1 MPLVLAKCTECGGTI
16 KVESEKKLGVCEH
29 CGEPF
34 VVEDAI
40 NNFTNYYTTNYITN
54 NNTTHNYGD
63 GAVVNVYED
72 TNKDFVIEAG
82 VLKEYHGEAT
92 EVVLPDGVQEISSGC
107 FNGMHITSI
116 KLPASLKNLNNIA
129 SLGIFNSVEVD
140 ENNPNL
146 IIKNNVI
153 YSFDEK
159 KVEAFVGW
167 QKEYSLSDSVTIL
180 SSTAEKQLEYIEHIY
195 FNNNDLKEI
204 NCNEQEIINC
214 ANKLGISPIIKHEL
228 VENKCVNCKKY
239 IFNSSQKESYKYS
252 NTCSNFDVSLNFIDN
267 EKVAFSNYSI
277 YGIWAVSSEH
287 DIDAMRRVIKNS
299 LRKKLSSVHTLIL
312 LNLNEKNEK
321 YCETFGL
328 HQYSPSMENLLTVLF
343 PNVKSIIIEEDTG
356 YYDEIEEKQVSL
368 LNELVLPFI
377 QKKLMQCGLDDVINV
392 SYNHNLPNKFITSLN
407 EIIKS
412 AEERKEKLKE
422 QKRKEEQ
429 RKHEAEMALQFRN
442 QMKCQHCG
450 GEFNLFNKCKKC
462 GMKKDY

>member
-29 CGEPF
+29 CREPF

-72 TNKDFVIEAG
+72 HNKDFVIEAG

-92 EVVLPDGVQEISSGC
+92 DIVLPDSVQEISSEC

-116 KLPASLKNLNNIA
+116 KLPASLKNLDNIV
-129 SLGIFNSVEVD
+129 SLEIFNSVEMD
-140 ENNPNL
+140 EDNPNL

-153 YSFDEK
+153 YSCDEK
-159 KVEAFVGW
+159 RVEAFVGR
-167 QKEYSLSDSVTIL
+167 QKEYSLSDSVKTL

-195 FNNNDLKEI
+195 FNDNDLKEI
-204 NCNEQEIINC
+204 NCNEHKIIDC
-214 ANKLGISPIIKHEL
+214 AYKMGISPIIKHEL
-228 VENKCVNCKKY
+228 VENKCVNCNKY
-239 IFNSSQKESYKYS
+239 VFDSSQKEYYRYS
-252 NTCSNFDVSLNFIDN
+252 SDVGSFVVSLNFIDK
-267 EKVAFSNYSI
+267 EKVAFSNSCI
-277 YGIWAVSSEH
+277 EKIWAVYSEY
-287 DIDAMRRVIKNS
+287 DIEGMKKMMKNS
-299 LRKKLSSVHTLIL
+299 LSKRLSSVDTLIL
-312 LNLNEKNEK
+312 LNLNETNGKYNEI
-321 YCETFGL
+321 FGL
-328 HQYSPSMENLLTVLF
+328 QKYSDSMKNLMTVLF
-343 PNVKSIIIEEDTG
+343 PNVKNIIIEEDTG

-377 QKKLMQCGLDDVINV
+377 RKKLMQCDLDDVINV

-412 AEERKEKLKE
+412 AEERKERLKE

-429 RKHEAEMALQFRN
+429 RKHETEMTLQFRN

-450 GEFNLFNKCKKC
+450 GEFNFFNKCKNC
-462 GMKKDY
+462 GKKKDY